1 MNEAKQFYYLVV
13 GNVIVNTE
21 NGVQGIPQNAMII
34 TDNTNIG
41 VHQLG
46 KAQQALQV
54 TLFKKLG
61 ENLEVIDVIVTN
73 LVLLGEM
80 TEAEFNA
87 RPEGLAVQERVKPSA
102 EVIDFTASIKAND

>member
-1 MNEAKQFYYLVV
+1 MSELKQYYYLVA
-13 GNVIVNTE
+13 GNVIINSD
-21 NGVQGIPQNAMII
+21 GGIQGIPQNAMII
-34 TDNTNIG
+34 TDNDNIG
-41 VHQLG
+41 LHQLG

-61 ENLEVIDVIVTN
+61 ESPEVIDVIVTN
-73 LVLLGEM
+73 LVLLGVM

-102 EVIDFTASIKAND
+102 EIIDFTKGL